1 MLLIEIIQEWLM
13 LVADQVNISI
23 SQGLVRR
30 NVVGKF
36 DDFDVNPLFFCFL
49 SHGFDDFSM
58 RTRCGSDLDFLVAAA
73 GTLAIIPLTA
83 ATGKAD
89 SQYD

>member
-1 MLLIEIIQEWLM
+1 MLI
-13 LVADQVNISI
+13 ADQIDI
-23 SQGLVRR
+23 AIGQGLIRR

-36 DDFDVNPLFFCFL
+36 DDFDVNPLFFRFL

-58 RTRCGSDLDFLVAAA
+58 RTRCGSNLDFLVAAA

-83 ATGKAD
+83 ATGKTDCQD
-89 SQYD
+89 S

>member
-1 MLLIEIIQEWLM
+1 M

-23 SQGLVRR
+23 SQGLIRC
-30 NVVGKF
+30 NIVGKF

-73 GTLAIIPLTA
+73 DTLAIIPLTA

-89 SQYD
+89 SQYG

>member
-1 MLLIEIIQEWLM
+1 
-13 LVADQVNISI
+13 
-23 SQGLVRR
+23 
-30 NVVGKF
+30 
-36 DDFDVNPLFFCFL
+36 
-49 SHGFDDFSM
+49 M

-89 SQYD
+89 SQYG

>member
-1 MLLIEIIQEWLM
+1 MLI
-13 LVADQVNISI
+13 ADQIDI
-23 SQGLVRR
+23 AIGQGLIRC
-30 NVVGKF
+30 NIVGKF
-36 DDFDVNPLFFCFL
+36 DNLDVNPLFFRFL
-49 SHGFDDFSM
+49 GHGFDDFSM

-89 SQYD
+89 SQYG

>member
-1 MLLIEIIQEWLM
+1 M

-89 SQYD
+89 SQYG